1 METNMKRWLTNLG
14 AALLLALPA
23 GQALAV
29 GPMMDWDPAYFY
41 FPAPQPAGLS
51 PSNQPAGAI
60 MRCVG
65 QISLFGPPLDFL
77 NANLATKEYTFFIG
91 DLTSLGTTT
100 VANGSLEAYVTNY
113 SGGTFTLY
121 EDAAMNS
128 VFAPNPENGQVP
140 ATFVDGSAPLLIG
153 TFTGLTV
160 TTNNF
165 TQFKVGSIE
174 GNIQW
179 TGGTLIGE
187 LTGGGNEPCPGLF
200 TGGATWNTAP
210 NIGIPGY
217 MFRHDG
223 KLDLQCPTSA
233 RKSTWGKLKTLY
245 R

>member
-1 METNMKRWLTNLG
+1 MKRWITNLG

-41 FPAPQPAGLS
+41 FPAPQPPGLS
-51 PSNQPAGAI
+51 PSNQPAGAV

-65 QISLFGPPLDFL
+65 QVSQFGPPLDFL
-77 NANLATKEYTFFIG
+77 NANLATKEYTFFAG
-91 DLTSLGTTT
+91 DFVSSGTTT
-100 VANGSLEAYVTNY
+100 TANGSLEVYVTNY
-113 SGGTFTLY
+113 TGGTIAVY
-121 EDAAMNS
+121 EDAARNS
-128 VFAPNPENGQVP
+128 VFDPNPENANVP
-140 ATFVDGSAPLLIG
+140 STFVDGGAPLLIG
-153 TFTGLTV
+153 NFLGLKV

-165 TQFKVGSIE
+165 TTFKVGSIE
-174 GNIQW
+174 GDIQW
-179 TGGTLIGE
+179 TGGSLINLLNGA
-187 LTGGGNEPCPGLF
+187 GDVPCPGLF

-223 KLDLQCPTSA
+223 KIDLQCPTPS
-233 RKSTWGKLKTLY
+233 RKSTWGQLKTLY

>member
-1 METNMKRWLTNLG
+1 METNMKRWITNLG

-41 FPAPQPAGLS
+41 FPAPQPVGLS
-51 PSNQPAGAI
+51 PANQPAGAI

-77 NANLATKEYTFFIG
+77 NANLATKEVHVLHRGFH
-91 DLTSLGTTT
+91 
-100 VANGSLEAYVTNY
+100 VARHHDRREREPRGLHHELQRWHVH
-113 SGGTFTLY
+113 LY
-121 EDAAMNS
+121 EDAARNS

-140 ATFVDGSAPLLIG
+140 STFTDGSAPLLIG
-153 TFTGLTV
+153 NFTGLTV

-223 KLDLQCPTSA
+223 KLDLQCPTAA
-233 RKSTWGKLKTLY
+233 RKSTWAS
-245 R
+245 

>member
-23 GQALAV
+23 GQAVAV

-41 FPAPQPAGLS
+41 FNNPGAVTPE
-51 PSNQPAGAI
+51 NQPAGEI

-65 QISLFGPPLDFL
+65 QISQFGPPLDFL
-77 NANLATKEYTFFIG
+77 NANLGTHEYTFFIG
-91 DLTSLGTTT
+91 DFTSLGTTT
-100 VANGSLEAYVTNY
+100 DANAGLEVYTTNY

-121 EDAAMNS
+121 EDPARNS
-128 VFAPNPENGQVP
+128 VFAPNPENGLVP
-140 ATFVDGSAPLLIG
+140 ATFTDGSAPLLIG
-153 TFTGLTV
+153 SFTGLTV
-160 TTNNF
+160 ITNNF
-165 TQFKVGSIE
+165 TTFKVGSIE

-179 TGGTLIGE
+179 TGGSLVEE
-187 LTGGGNEPCPGLF
+187 LTGGGSEPCPGLF

-223 KLDLQCPTSA
+223 KLDLQCPTAA
-233 RKSTWGKLKTLY
+233 RKSTWGNLKTLY